1 MAASDS
7 TRKMWPV
14 EFELEYEVKLSAN
27 QLETALIV
35 HNTHTEQI
43 DFHALLHN
51 YIYVGDVRDG
61 NTQVAGLSGLEYF
74 DKVAQANKTHDAEL
88 RITAETDSIY
98 YNAPSTLTVST
109 KGVNAADRT
118 VVIEKS
124 GFIGNGAAETK
135 QDTDAVI
142 WNPWVERSKT
152 FKDFGA
158 EEYINMLAVEPGRV
172 SQKQA
177 LPAGQTEKN
186 LVMSPPYIL
195 QLYLVLLSVLIAAV
209 GSEIYSAETT
219 SLVPDDVDSG
229 PFAKLHAKH
238 ARMLV
243 HANVWGIM
251 ATTSVTFGG
260 SAFANVVSYS
270 DGVGLAKEDA
280 TGTLFF
286 YLSVDDFTAMD
297 LKANP
302 NATVALSKAQGGAKA
317 CLMDAEDPTCWR
329 LSLTGRV
336 VPVKESQRNYA
347 ERVVFSK
354 HPQMKHW
361 PTHHDFRFYV
371 LEIEHIVFLDFYGPA
386 QHIPVSDYYKIKL

>member
-1 MAASDS
+1 M
-7 TRKMWPV
+7 
-14 EFELEYEVKLSAN
+14 LLSAV
-27 QLETALIV
+27 LGGVKETSFAP
-35 HNTHTEQI
+35 
-43 DFHALLHN
+43 DA
-51 YIYVGDVRDG
+51 
-61 NTQVAGLSGLEYF
+61 TQQWRRCFQQV
-74 DKVAQANKTHDAEL
+74 DAEL
-88 RITAETDSIY
+88 SITAETDSIY

-109 KGVNAADRT
+109 KGVNVADRT

-195 QLYLVLLSVLIAAV
+195 RLYLVLLSVLIAAV
-209 GSEIYSAETT
+209 GSETYSAETT

-270 DGVGLAKEDA
+270 VSLDGVGLAKEDA

-286 YLSVDDFTAMD
+286 YLSVDDF
-297 LKANP
+297 
-302 NATVALSKAQGGAKA
+302 
-317 CLMDAEDPTCWR
+317 
-329 LSLTGRV
+329 TGRV